1 MNNDRLPTKEQIQ
14 KAEKLLSEREKWLK
28 EVFIPQLQKKFPEF
42 QKSYIQSNVV
52 AITEEDL
59 EDYEEG
65 KKFIIHRLQ
74 NLKLHLGKKLLCQ
87 TQKLMLQ

>member
-42 QKSYIQSNVV
+42 QKVLYTIKCSCN
-52 AITEEDL
+52 
-59 EDYEEG
+59 
-65 KKFIIHRLQ
+65 H
-74 NLKLHLGKKLLCQ
+74 
-87 TQKLMLQ
+87 